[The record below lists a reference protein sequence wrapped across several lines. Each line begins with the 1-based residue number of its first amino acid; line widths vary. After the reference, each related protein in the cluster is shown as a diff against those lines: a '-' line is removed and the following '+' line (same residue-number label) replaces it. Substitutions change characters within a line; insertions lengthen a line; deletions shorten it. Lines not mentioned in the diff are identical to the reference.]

1 MTHETALWLSKTA
14 GLFYLLAMSAGV
26 LVYVFWPANKSRFD
40 AAALRRVRT
49 DFAEI
54 SAAFVG
60 A

>member
-40 AAALRRVRT
+40 AAALAILDEDDMPCEKDRP
-49 DFAEI
+49 
-54 SAAFVG
+54 
-60 A
+60 